1 MTQHSTMGGAMA
13 SVGYNLSA
21 QRKPPMPRLIA
32 LACLMALIS
41 PVSASAQ
48 DDGARTI
55 SGGLSYAQ
63 RIALPP
69 EARATVVVE
78 GHFGSMLGE
87 TTVSADGQQVPL
99 DFEVTVPSDLSG
111 RLSTVIHIQGQPRWV
126 LRDVVFDAGAEP
138 LDLGTLI
145 LEPVTPMAFSVDFI
159 CGDLSVSVG
168 VLGREMVL
176 RAEGRDI
183 MLAATVSASG
193 ARYIGV
199 NDPET
204 EVWTK
209 GNVAMIRLE
218 GRDLPECRKTSPPQ
232 RAFYRAGG
240 NEPGWSVVFDG
251 DSAEITADYGEIRRS
266 AARPDV
272 QVTPGAYTFYMPSAG
287 ARLTVNDR
295 ICKDDAT
302 GMPHPHT
309 AVLSLEDR
317 DFRGCGGNPVDLLI
331 GPAWQVI
338 SLGDSPLVEPERLSL
353 NFVAPDRVAGSTG
366 CNRMVGG
373 FNLTGEGIHFGA
385 MSSTMMACPA
395 PLMEQERRMLDAL
408 EQVTRFDIM
417 DDGALY
423 LMGDDNAAPLLIARR
438 P

>member
-1 MTQHSTMGGAMA
+1 MA
-13 SVGYNLSA
+13 RMWYNLYA
-21 QRKPPMPRLIA
+21 QRKQPMPRFIA
-32 LACLMALIS
+32 MACLMALIS
-41 PVSASAQ
+41 PLPAVAQ

-55 SGGLSYAQ
+55 RGGLGYAQ

-87 TTVSADGQQVPL
+87 TSVNADGQQVPL
-99 DFEVTVPSDLSG
+99 AFEVTVPADLSG
-111 RLSTVIHIQGQPRWV
+111 RLSAVIHIQGQPRWV
-126 LRDVVFDAGAEP
+126 LRDVAFDAGAAP

-145 LEPVTPMAFSVDFI
+145 LEPVTPMAFAVDFT

-168 VLGREMVL
+168 VLGREMIL

-183 MLAATVSASG
+183 MLNVTESASG

-204 EVWTK
+204 EVWSK
-209 GNVAMIRLE
+209 GDSAMIRLE
-218 GRDLPECRKTSPPQ
+218 GRDLPECKKAAPPQ
-232 RAFYRAGG
+232 RAGYRAGG
-240 NEPGWSVVFDG
+240 NEPGWTVVFDG
-251 DSAEITADYGEIRRS
+251 DSAEITADYGEIRRT
-266 AARPDV
+266 AVRPDV

-302 GMPHPHT
+302 GMPYPHT
-309 AVLSLEDR
+309 AHLSLDDR

-331 GPAWQVI
+331 GPIWQVTG
-338 SLGDSPLVEPERLSL
+338 LGDSPLVEPERLSL
-353 NFVAPDRVAGSTG
+353 TFAAPDRVAGSTG

-408 EQVTRFDIM
+408 EQVTRFDIA

-423 LMGDDNAAPLLIARR
+423 LMGDETGAPLLIARR

>member
-1 MTQHSTMGGAMA
+1 
-13 SVGYNLSA
+13 
-21 QRKPPMPRLIA
+21 MPRLIA
-32 LACLMALIS
+32 LACIMALIS
-41 PVSASAQ
+41 PLSALAQ
-48 DDGARTI
+48 DSGARKI
-55 SGGLSYAQ
+55 IGGLGYLQ

-99 DFEVTVPSDLSG
+99 AFDVTVPGDLSG
-111 RLSTVIHIQGQPRWV
+111 RLSAVIRIQGQPRWV
-126 LRDVVFDAGAEP
+126 LRDVGFDAGTETV
-138 LDLGTLI
+138 DLGTLI
-145 LEPVTPMAFSVDFI
+145 LEPVTPMAFAVKFI
-159 CGDLSVSVG
+159 CGDMSVDVG
-168 VLGREMVL
+168 VLGREMIL

-183 MLAATVSASG
+183 TLNATESASG

-199 NDPET
+199 TDPET
-204 EVWTK
+204 EVWSK
-209 GNVAMIRLE
+209 GDMATIRLE
-218 GRDLPECRKTSPPQ
+218 GRDLPECRKGPPPQ
-232 RAFYRAGG
+232 RASYRAGG
-240 NEPGWSVVFDG
+240 NEPGWSVVFEG
-251 DSAEITADYGEIRRS
+251 NSAEITADYGEIRRS

-272 QVTPGAYTFYMPSAG
+272 QVIPGAYAFYMPSAG
-287 ARLTVNDR
+287 ARLTVNDL

-309 AVLSLEDR
+309 ALLSLDDR
-317 DFRGCGGNPVDLLI
+317 ELRGCGGNPADLLV
-331 GPAWQVI
+331 GSAWQVV
-338 SLGDSPLVEPERLSL
+338 SLADSPLVEPERLSL

-373 FNLTGEGIHFGA
+373 FNLTGEGMHFGT

-408 EQVTRFDIM
+408 EQVTRFDIS

-423 LMGDDNAAPLLIARR
+423 LIGDESDAPLLMARR

>member
-1 MTQHSTMGGAMA
+1 MA
-13 SVGYNLSA
+13 RMRYNLYA
-21 QRKPPMPRLIA
+21 QRKQPMPRFIA
-32 LACLMALIS
+32 MACLMALIL
-41 PVSASAQ
+41 PLPAVAQ

-55 SGGLSYAQ
+55 RGGLGYAQ

-87 TTVSADGQQVPL
+87 TSVNADGQQVPL
-99 DFEVTVPSDLSG
+99 AFEVTVPADLSG
-111 RLSTVIHIQGQPRWV
+111 RLSAVIHIQGQPRWV
-126 LRDVVFDAGAEP
+126 LRDVAFDAGAAP

-145 LEPVTPMAFSVDFI
+145 LEPVTPMAFAVDFT

-168 VLGREMVL
+168 VLGREMIL

-183 MLAATVSASG
+183 MLNVTESASG

-204 EVWTK
+204 EVWSK
-209 GNVAMIRLE
+209 GDSAMIRLE
-218 GRDLPECRKTSPPQ
+218 GRDLPECKKAAPPQ
-232 RAFYRAGG
+232 RAGYRAGG
-240 NEPGWSVVFDG
+240 NEPGWTVVFDG
-251 DSAEITADYGEIRRS
+251 DSAEITADYGEIRRT
-266 AARPDV
+266 AVRPDV

-302 GMPHPHT
+302 GMPYPHT
-309 AVLSLEDR
+309 AHLSLDDR

-331 GPAWQVI
+331 GPIWQVT
-338 SLGDSPLVEPERLSL
+338 SLGDTPLVEPERLSL
-353 NFVAPDRVAGSTG
+353 TFAASNRVAGSTG

-408 EQVTRFDIM
+408 EQVTRFDIV

-423 LMGDDNAAPLLIARR
+423 LMGDETGAPLLIARR

>member
-1 MTQHSTMGGAMA
+1 MS
-13 SVGYNLSA
+13 
-21 QRKPPMPRLIA
+21 RLIA

-48 DDGARTI
+48 DDGARI
-55 SGGLSYAQ
+55 IKGGLGYAQ

-99 DFEVTVPSDLSG
+99 GFEVTVPADLSG

-126 LRDVVFDAGAEP
+126 LRDVGFGAGSEP

-145 LEPVTPMAFSVDFI
+145 LEPVTPMAFAVDFT
-159 CGDLSVSVG
+159 CGDLAVSVG
-168 VLGREMVL
+168 LLGREMIL
-176 RAEGRDI
+176 RSEGRDI
-183 MLAATVSASG
+183 TLAAVESAAG
-193 ARYIGV
+193 GRYVGV

-204 EVWTK
+204 EVTTD
-209 GNVAMIRLE
+209 GNMTVIRLE
-218 GRDLPECRKTSPPQ
+218 GRDLPDCQKTEPPH
-232 RAFYRAGG
+232 RAAYRAGG

-287 ARLTVNDR
+287 ARLTVHDR

-309 AVLSLEDR
+309 ALLALGDR
-317 DFRGCGGNPVDLLI
+317 EFRGCGGNPLELLT
-331 GPAWQVI
+331 GAVWQVMR
-338 SLGDSPLVEPERLSL
+338 LGDSPLVEPERLTL

-373 FNLTGEGIHFGA
+373 FSLTGEGMHFGA
-385 MSSTMMACPA
+385 MGSTMMACPA

-408 EQVTRFDIM
+408 EQVTRFDIA

-423 LMGDDNAAPLLIARR
+423 LIGDQSAAPLLMARR